1 MIWLIG
7 IVVFLLLILCWLLI
21 SPLVINIDTRI
32 PNAGIRWVSIGNAR
46 IWFEEEWWLSMR
58 ILFFRKTFRLAE
70 IKGKPRKTKVRKE
83 IKESKRKTNINRMM
97 MKIVRVIKTFRVTK
111 WELAVDSGDY
121 SRNAQL
127 YPLNFLPYTFKHLYV
142 NFRDE
147 NYLLLTIRN
156 RPWKIL
162 YSFLR

>member
-1 MIWLIG
+1 
-7 IVVFLLLILCWLLI
+7 
-21 SPLVINIDTRI
+21 
-32 PNAGIRWVSIGNAR
+32 
-46 IWFEEEWWLSMR
+46 
-58 ILFFRKTFRLAE
+58 
-70 IKGKPRKTKVRKE
+70 
-83 IKESKRKTNINRMM
+83 